1 MVFFM
6 MNASE
11 LVAKLNG
18 KSAEEQAKIIA
29 NYVSAKKKKQTIDEE
44 RKEVRDK
51 CFKDAKTLT
60 KITREKQL
68 KLTEQVFEFVS
79 ARLRNRLLES
89 FSSD

>member
-1 MVFFM
+1 MM

-29 NYVSAKKKKQTIDEE
+29 NYVSAKKKKQTIEEE
-44 RKEVRDK
+44 RRDVRDK

-60 KITREKQL
+60 KAQQISL
-68 KLTEQVFEFVS
+68 IYEFL
-79 ARLRNRLLES
+79 AKNHDYFNNKWLRDNHKEL
-89 FSSD
+89 FAK

>member
-1 MVFFM
+1 

-29 NYVSAKKKKQTIDEE
+29 NYVSAKKKKQTIEEE
-44 RKEVRDK
+44 RRDVRDK

-60 KITREKQL
+60 KAQQISLIYEF
-68 KLTEQVFEFVS
+68 LTKNHDYFNNKW
-79 ARLRNRLLES
+79 LRDNHKEL
-89 FSSD
+89 FAK

>member
-1 MVFFM
+1 M

-29 NYVSAKKKKQTIDEE
+29 NYVSAKKKKQTIEEE

-60 KITREKQL
+60 KAQQISL
-68 KLTEQVFEFVS
+68 IYEFL
-79 ARLRNRLLES
+79 AINYDYFNNRFLRDKHKEL
-89 FSSD
+89 FAGK

>member
-1 MVFFM
+1 M

-60 KITREKQL
+60 KAQQISL
-68 KLTEQVFEFVS
+68 IYEFL
-79 ARLRNRLLES
+79 AKNHDYFNNKWLRDNHKEL
-89 FSSD
+89 FAK